1 MRKAGGGAVHHSPAS
16 GQEEKLSKRS
26 LCCQISALCEL
37 KDFFVVVIIP
47 SPAPF
52 CSSSQGLVAIRKR
65 SLSDGHGEQ
74 LLLGL

>member
-37 KDFFVVVIIP
+37 KDFLLLLFVVDIIP

-52 CSSSQGLVAIRKR
+52 CSFS
-65 SLSDGHGEQ
+65 
-74 LLLGL
+74 